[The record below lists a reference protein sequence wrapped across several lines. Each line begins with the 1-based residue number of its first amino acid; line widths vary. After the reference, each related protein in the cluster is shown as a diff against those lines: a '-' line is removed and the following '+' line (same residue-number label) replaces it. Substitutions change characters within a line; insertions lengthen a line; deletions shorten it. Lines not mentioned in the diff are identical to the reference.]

1 MRNLFQ
7 LRKENEAIKDKII
20 RYIKTLF
27 QQEDVS

>member
-7 LRKENEAIKDKII
+7 LRKESEGIKDKII

-27 QQEDVS
+27 QQDVS

>member
-7 LRKENEAIKDKII
+7 LRKENEGNKDKII

-27 QQEDVS
+27 QQDVS

>member
-7 LRKENEAIKDKII
+7 LRKENEAIIDKII

>member
-7 LRKENEAIKDKII
+7 LRKENEGIKDKIS

>member
-27 QQEDVS
+27 QQDVS